1 MTAHILITGKGPGL
15 RRPEDQ
21 RREDTGRNTTGGCKI
36 GGNSS
41 LEFKLDKRIGTIFLS
56 SSGSSLTSCLT
67 PCQLL
72 VKFTKRQERT
82 MR

>member
-36 GGNSS
+36 CEEIVAWN
-41 LEFKLDKRIGTIFLS
+41 LN
-56 SSGSSLTSCLT
+56 
-67 PCQLL
+67 
-72 VKFTKRQERT
+72 
-82 MR
+82 

>member
-41 LEFKLDKRIGTIFLS
+41 LEFKLDKKEDRNNLFVKLRVLS
-56 SSGSSLTSCLT
+56 HVLFNSL
-67 PCQLL
+67 
-72 VKFTKRQERT
+72 
-82 MR
+82 